1 MAELFGNIVV
11 LEQGAISNIACP
23 DDEYDK
29 YCVGDCQ
36 DDSDD
41 CFCESY
47 SEDD

>member
-1 MAELFGNIVV
+1 MTGLFGNVVV
-11 LEQGAISNIACP
+11 LEQVTSNTLVVCP

-36 DDSDD
+36 DD
-41 CFCESY
+41 CECYCESY